1 MMAHISAGN
10 SIYLYRLL
18 KNELGVGHQASLAR
32 VEEALASDQIAPEDL
47 DCADTTEL
55 LENLSEFIRIT
66 RFKGGR
72 IFVTVVANAEY
83 DTALEKS
90 ESSSEDKAAK
100 KGKPWKRARGSKAL
114 KPVRPRHKATH
125 AAKTEPS
132 ETSQEPNTET
142 TAPASATQVMV
153 MMESI

>member
-1 MMAHISAGN
+1 MAHISAGN

-18 KNELGVGHQASLAR
+18 KNELGVGHQASLTR

-47 DCADTTEL
+47 DCTDTTEL
-55 LENLSEFIRIT
+55 IRIT

-72 IFVTVVANAEY
+72 IFATVVANAEY

-100 KGKPWKRARGSKAL
+100 KGKP
-114 KPVRPRHKATH
+114 
-125 AAKTEPS
+125 
-132 ETSQEPNTET
+132 
-142 TAPASATQVMV
+142 
-153 MMESI
+153 